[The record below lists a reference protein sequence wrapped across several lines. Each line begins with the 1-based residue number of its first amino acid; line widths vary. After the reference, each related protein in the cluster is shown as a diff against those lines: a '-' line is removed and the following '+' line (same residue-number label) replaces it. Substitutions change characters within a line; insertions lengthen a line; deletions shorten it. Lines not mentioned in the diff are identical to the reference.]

1 MHDIRCQ
8 CHRSLE
14 MTIIKGWP
22 MSQYMWHVKE
32 PSLLNGHECQAYRVG
47 QNLKP
52 FAIYGEVSIN
62 AWKIL
67 KWNNKSETNKPKWV
81 RVTCTEEWGPLISIM
96 YFNRILMGNQLKS
109 KCSYSPA
116 KTYWTFLEL
125 FQNISDFFLPEH
137 PELSLKCS
145 ITYQVHY

>member
-22 MSQYMWHVKE
+22 LSQYMWHVKE

-96 YFNRILMGNQLKS
+96 YFNRIIMGNQLKS
-109 KCSYSPA
+109 KCSYVTREIMSHQFAALWPVIVSNTST
-116 KTYWTFLEL
+116 KIWWWCNRNMSY
-125 FQNISDFFLPEH
+125 I
-137 PELSLKCS
+137 KC
-145 ITYQVHY
+145 